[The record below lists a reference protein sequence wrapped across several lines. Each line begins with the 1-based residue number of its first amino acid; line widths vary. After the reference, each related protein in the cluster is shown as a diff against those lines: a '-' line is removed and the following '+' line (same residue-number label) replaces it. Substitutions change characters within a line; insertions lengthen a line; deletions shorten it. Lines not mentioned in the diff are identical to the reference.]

1 MNRHLTIPSL
11 IAIAA
16 LTAACAQP
24 GTGVYRT
31 DITDDMTARIVTG
44 QTDTDVTANIGTPYR
59 RVRFDNLKSTAW
71 DYMYRD
77 TWGYWVEFS
86 VMMGDDH
93 HVVNKVSRR
102 LDPPDRR

>member
-44 QTDTDVTANIGTPYR
+44 QADTDVTANIGTPYR
-59 RVRFDNLKSTAW
+59 RVR
-71 DYMYRD
+71 
-77 TWGYWVEFS
+77 
-86 VMMGDDH
+86 
-93 HVVNKVSRR
+93 
-102 LDPPDRR
+102 